1 MTYSGESN
9 IADRT
14 GLNVPGYNIGEIG
27 EIDLWREHAVITR
40 YDQLTGDNTVAHAEL
55 TCRIVED
62 FLGTGVGPYVYSA
75 AMLHRLA
82 LDVEDPIKGPVAAGL
97 LRSYSETLPPEEWEK
112 ISRYLSDFQP
122 LQKFAD
128 EKRRKA
134 DLLLPM
140 KPLRSARK
148 GQPSERQKSRLGRV
162 NAEDMDIFLSS
173 VNIES
178 ANIMAAATLATLMR
192 PGFVSSDDEYHRIL
206 READVVYGQITDFSS
221 KDAFT
226 MALRNNKKRFT
237 DAYPRHAWVY
247 DEVGNYMKGFGGR
260 DQFSSY
266 VSGILNRMFGRDSIN
281 ELSIKGNTE
290 HGIVYGMAA
299 VKISTGGIAKVIYR
313 GKSQEGA
320 ADKVM
325 RSTERLGHKLKQSEG
340 IPKMLLPPD
349 VLGMTTVVQDMHEL
363 AVVYADILQVV
374 SKKSMFAPG
383 LDPTKSSPHS
393 LDGSAQFIKEF
404 NSVFEGYR
412 WTGENGIVTKP
423 NDRGFDAL
431 RTIFR
436 HIINGPG
443 SKVELPTDMHVQTV
457 DGRTAARTG
466 PANHGVYDLDKTKKH
481 CTPSATLIAVNT
493 EALLRME
500 KRAAHMGS
508 GIFVPESGARS
519 QYWRNRIAASQ
530 VQELFC
536 AQ

>member
-40 YDQLTGDNTVAHAEL
+40 YDELTGDNTVAHAEL

-62 FLGTGVGPYVYSA
+62 FLGTGVGQYVYSA

-97 LRSYSETLPPEEWEK
+97 LRSYSEMLPPEEWEK

-237 DAYPRHAWVY
+237 DAYPRHQWVY

-260 DQFSSY
+260 DHFTRY
-266 VSGILNRMFGRDSIN
+266 VNGILSRMFGADSLH
-281 ELSIKGNTE
+281 EHSIKGNTK

-299 VKISTGGIAKVIYR
+299 VTISTGGIAKVVYR
-313 GKSQEGA
+313 GKSDEGA

-325 RSTERLGHKLKQSEG
+325 RSAERLDLKLKQSTG
-340 IPKMLLPPD
+340 IPKELLPPD
-349 VLGMTTVVQDMHEL
+349 VLGMTTVVGDMKEL
-363 AVVYADILQVV
+363 ATVYADILEAV
-374 SKKSMFAPG
+374 STRRKFLPG
-383 LDPTKSSPHS
+383 IDPTKSSTHS
-393 LDGSAQFIKEF
+393 LDGSSKFIEGFFKEF
-404 NSVFEGYR
+404 TGHQWV
-412 WTGENGIVTKP
+412 GENGIVTKP

-436 HIINGPG
+436 HIISGPD
-443 SKVELPTDMHVQTV
+443 SKIELPTDIHVQTV
-457 DGRTAARTG
+457 DGRIAARTG
-466 PANHGVYDLDKTKKH
+466 PANHNVYDLDKTKKH
-481 CTPSATLIAVNT
+481 RTPSATLIAVNSD
-493 EALLRME
+493 ALLRME

-530 VQELFC
+530 VQELFST
-536 AQ
+536 Q